1 MNRCV
6 FEPQCILQNISVF
19 DHMNKDLDALILYT
33 NWKIIQL
40 AERCKQAI
48 LGFIDSDIENGKSI
62 EITYATS
69 WSSLRAFL

>member
-1 MNRCV
+1 
-6 FEPQCILQNISVF
+6 
-19 DHMNKDLDALILYT
+19 MNKDLDALILYT